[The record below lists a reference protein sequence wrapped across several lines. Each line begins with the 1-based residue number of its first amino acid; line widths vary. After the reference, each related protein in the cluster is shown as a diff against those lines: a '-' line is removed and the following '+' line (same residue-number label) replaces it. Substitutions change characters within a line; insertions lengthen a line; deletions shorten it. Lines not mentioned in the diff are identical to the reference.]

1 MTRKLII
8 LLLTGFSFQMYAQL
22 ETMADFK
29 RQVYDREYTLGVI
42 GHSRGYALNGRYL
55 KYMDGFNKHGLEIDM
70 TKLRHPKEVR
80 TPNQFFSNS
89 RGYVY
94 GRENSLYSIR
104 AGYIHERII
113 YDKTDQGT
121 VSIALTYSGGFSA
134 GLLKPIY
141 LQVFEET
148 SPGSP
153 ISILTTVRYN
163 PEEHNVSNIYG
174 EANFFKGFGE
184 MSLKPG
190 IYGKLGVTF
199 DFDLLDRKVTSLEVG
214 TIYDLFFTEVPIFY
228 EEDGVDINQ
237 VGFFQMYLAV
247 NFGYKKN

>member
-1 MTRKLII
+1 MIKKGLII
-8 LLLTGFSFQMYAQL
+8 TLSVLSFQCLAQL
-22 ETMADFK
+22 ETSADFK
-29 RQVYDREYTLGVI
+29 RQVYDRVYTLGVI
-42 GHSRGYALNGRYL
+42 GHSRGYAINGRYL
-55 KYMDGFNKHGLEIDM
+55 KFQDGFNLHGLEIDL

-94 GRENSLYSIR
+94 GRLNSFYSVR
-104 AGYIHERII
+104 AGYVRERIL

-121 VSIALTYSGGFSA
+121 VSIALTYAGGASL

-148 SPGSP
+148 RPGSP

-190 IYGKLGVTF
+190 IYGKVGFVF
-199 DFDLLDRKVTSLEVG
+199 DFNLLDRKVTSLEVG
-214 TIYDLFFTEVPIFY
+214 ALYDLFFTEVPIFY
-228 EEDGVDINQ
+228 EEDGNDINEI
-237 VGFFQMYLAV
+237 GFFQLYVAV
-247 NFGYKKN
+247 NFGYKKS